1 MKAMCS
7 WSCIYHFTIQ

>member
-7 WSCIYHFTIQ
+7 FRRLGT